1 MEVNAVSGKPLFLIP
16 ALALVPFAS
25 GALAGDGKDQVPKPD
40 TAKKSDPAKWMS
52 PVKALQDAVKNLAKA
67 QSYRASCTIEG
78 GLSDREDHEVTE
90 RTVGE
95 SYAGEVFT
103 QAGTLMHVPSM
114 KAFRNMKKG
123 VAYVDGAWRNI
134 LSYPQTTRLDRLFSF
149 PEVILGRALTH
160 APNGARWLPPKE
172 EEKVDQADS
181 DEDSSDEDEGS
192 DAKPEKPAKAE
203 VGDKPTPSG
212 KTVARPAAS
221 EKPAGPQPRIVH
233 VDVPPE
239 VALKSFIEAQNS
251 GCMSAG

>member
-1 MEVNAVSGKPLFLIP
+1 MSGKPLFLIP
-16 ALALVPFAS
+16 ALALVLFAS
-25 GALAGDGKDQVPKPD
+25 GALAGDGKDQVPRSDP
-40 TAKKSDPAKWMS
+40 AKKSDSAKWMS

-67 QSYRASCTIEG
+67 KNYRARCTIEG

-95 SYAGEVFT
+95 SYEGEVFT
-103 QAGTLMHVPSM
+103 QAGTLMHVPKM
-114 KAFRNMKKG
+114 KAFRNLKKG
-123 VAYVDGAWRNI
+123 AAFVDGLWKDI
-134 LSYPQTTRLDRLFSF
+134 LSYPETTRLDRLFSF

-181 DEDSSDEDEGS
+181 DEDSSDDEGES
-192 DAKPEKPAKAE
+192 DSKPEQPAKAE
-203 VGDKPTPSG
+203 EGGKVAPSG
-212 KTVARPAAS
+212 KTVARPAPS
-221 EKPAGPQPRIVH
+221 DKPAGPQPRIVH